1 MKLPRV
7 VSSLLLL
14 ILGLLTVGGILVLVL
29 NMWVGEVGND
39 TFAGGGILVFVLN
52 MWVGEVGN
60 NTFAGGGILVL
71 VLDMLVGEV
80 ESDTDANKCNSC
92 YHMWEQCQFSKLI
105 SIIFLL
111 FLSAR
116 EIFHEERRDWSW
128 WENIRHYIYSMGNSW
143 YNSYQPTAYQQ
154 QG

>member
-1 MKLPRV
+1 MRMKLPRV

-80 ESDTDANKCNSC
+80 ESDTDANKCNKETIKS
-92 YHMWEQCQFSKLI
+92 SN
-105 SIIFLL
+105 IFTL
-111 FLSAR
+111 FLCFSL
-116 EIFHEERRDWSW
+116 
-128 WENIRHYIYSMGNSW
+128 
-143 YNSYQPTAYQQ
+143 
-154 QG
+154 

>member
-1 MKLPRV
+1 MRMKLPRV

-80 ESDTDANKCNSC
+80 ESNTVTRK
-92 YHMWEQCQFSKLI
+92 Q
-105 SIIFLL
+105 
-111 FLSAR
+111 
-116 EIFHEERRDWSW
+116 
-128 WENIRHYIYSMGNSW
+128 
-143 YNSYQPTAYQQ
+143 
-154 QG
+154 